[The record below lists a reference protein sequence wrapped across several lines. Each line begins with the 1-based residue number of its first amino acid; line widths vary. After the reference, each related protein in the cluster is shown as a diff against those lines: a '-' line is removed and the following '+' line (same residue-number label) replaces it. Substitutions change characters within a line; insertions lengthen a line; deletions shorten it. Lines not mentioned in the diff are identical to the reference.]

1 MKKYEKY
8 KRMKKAIMAGAS
20 SGIVAGMI
28 LMGTGNVAIAE
39 TIDQS
44 ATAYTQNA
52 SDTGMHMMRR
62 WNTPKGQTAVA
73 GGLGLT
79 RDQIKTELKSGKTM
93 KQIMQEYGIDTTA
106 LKHASSRKGFSGKGW
121 RKNV

>member
-39 TIDQS
+39 TIDPS
-44 ATAYTQNA
+44 AAAYTQNA

-62 WNTPKGQTAVA
+62 WNTPKGQTSVA
-73 GGLGLT
+73 GGLGLS
-79 RDQIKTELKSGKTM
+79 RAEIRQELKSGKTM
-93 KQIMQEYGIDTTA
+93 KQIMQEHGVDTTA
-106 LKHASSRKGFSGKGW
+106 LQNKANARGFGMKGW